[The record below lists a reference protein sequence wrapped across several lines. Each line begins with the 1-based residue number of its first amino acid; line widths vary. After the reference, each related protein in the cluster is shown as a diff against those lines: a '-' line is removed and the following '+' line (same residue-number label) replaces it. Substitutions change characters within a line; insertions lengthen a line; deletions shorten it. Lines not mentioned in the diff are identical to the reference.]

1 MTNLLVLSDS
11 HGNKNKIR
19 EAIERQALL
28 PARERPD
35 YIVFLG
41 DGVRDLAALSDHELA
56 TSVLAV
62 KGNCD
67 AFGAEATPKLLH
79 PAFSNFRAVMM
90 HGDAF
95 SVKNGLENAVRYAVD
110 QGADLLLFGHTHRP
124 YFARLEAGM
133 TAYGILL
140 KKPLVVFNPG
150 SIQQGSFGLI
160 SLSEQGIVVSHGS
173 I

>member
-11 HGNKNKIR
+11 HGSKNKIGD
-19 EAIERQALL
+19 AVDRQALL

-41 DGVRDLAALSDHELA
+41 DGVRDLAVLSEYDLA
-56 TSVLAV
+56 ASVLAV

-67 AFGAEATPKLLH
+67 AFGAEEIPRLLH

-110 QGADLLLFGHTHRP
+110 READLLLFGHTHRP
-124 YFARLEAGM
+124 YFARLEAGKA
-133 TAYGILL
+133 AYGVLL
-140 KKPLVVFNPG
+140 KKPLVLFNPG

-160 SLSEQGIVVSHGS
+160 SLSEQGIVASHGS
-173 I
+173 L